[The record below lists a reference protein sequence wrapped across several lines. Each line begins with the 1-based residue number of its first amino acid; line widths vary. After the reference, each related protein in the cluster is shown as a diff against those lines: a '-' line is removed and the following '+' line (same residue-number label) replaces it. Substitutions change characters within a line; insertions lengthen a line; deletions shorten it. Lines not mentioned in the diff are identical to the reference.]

1 MRSLISLTGAKTHE
15 CGLMKKVKGGWEK
28 PLIYEWLPEDPL
40 AFQPSHL
47 QYWSQQQAYNTHFT
61 VLLQSLS
68 ETRYERGK
76 FSAYI
81 VESNQTPVIIV
92 TKAMTHTRKLNW
104 SLLFSFIHMLPKSKL
119 INELL
124 YYYLILKF

>member
-1 MRSLISLTGAKTHE
+1 
-15 CGLMKKVKGGWEK
+15 MKKVKGGWEK
-28 PLIYEWLPEDPL
+28 PLIHEWLPEDPL

-47 QYWSQQQAYNTHFT
+47 QYWSQRQAYNTHFT

-68 ETRYERGK
+68 ETRYEREK

-104 SLLFSFIHMLPKSKL
+104 SLLFSFIHILPKSKL